1 MGRSKQKS
9 SKQSKTQKIGPGQH
23 RKETK
28 DERRARLIEEAKAK
42 EDCLKILPYAIG
54 CIIMFI
60 IIFGM
65 SVRSLS
71 KVKLQIKNQSAAQK
85 EYRDNLNHKEELI
98 KERDMLQDK
107 VDMLEER
114 IKNNNEDEDIFDLDG
129 DNL

>member
-1 MGRSKQKS
+1 MGRSKQNKS
-9 SKQSKTQKIGPGQH
+9 SNQKTQKVGPGQH

-28 DERRARLIEEAKAK
+28 DERRARLIEEANAK

-114 IKNNNEDEDIFDLDG
+114 IKNNNEDDDIFDLDG